1 MSNVALTVLLAASLT
16 GLVVLTLITLGVLAL
31 LGRRSRRAAAI
42 AVAVLLGGACLLTL
56 GSGAAQVARPNATP
70 DSRPNPGLD
79 AGLDSSPSPGPTP
92 VHTAE
97 QQGPPAWIYQRATM
111 DGAYHFPIRVGP
123 YTTPQECE
131 QHLPEVVNQALD
143 EYVAMYLGERARG
156 HIRLPHAFIEERLIR
171 ERWYENRPFLVTNSE
186 HANMTVLHVLLSFDS
201 ATNEYLKSLWRSV
214 LSMYRVGILMAGF
227 AGVLWLF
234 AVLWAYLKLDQLS
247 AGRYRGR
254 LRAAAVIALLVPPGL
269 LALFFGLGGRLAALI
284 ASGA

>member
-1 MSNVALTVLLAASLT
+1 
-16 GLVVLTLITLGVLAL
+16 
-31 LGRRSRRAAAI
+31 
-42 AVAVLLGGACLLTL
+42 
-56 GSGAAQVARPNATP
+56 
-70 DSRPNPGLD
+70 
-79 AGLDSSPSPGPTP
+79 
-92 VHTAE
+92 
-97 QQGPPAWIYQRATM
+97 M